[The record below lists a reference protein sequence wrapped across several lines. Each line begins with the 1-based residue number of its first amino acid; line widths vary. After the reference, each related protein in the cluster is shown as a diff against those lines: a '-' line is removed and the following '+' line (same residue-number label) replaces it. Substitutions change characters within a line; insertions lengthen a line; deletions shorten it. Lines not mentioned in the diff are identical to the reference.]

1 MIEVN
6 GKTYASVDDMPPD
19 VRQTYEK
26 MMKLLADQD
35 RDGVPD
41 LVQKA
46 GQSQVSVEVSRT
58 FTVDGQT
65 YHSLEEMP
73 PEVRQKYEEIMTRF
87 AQKLGPAAA
96 ALQDADAMEAAATQP
111 TAPAANAP
119 VRQVEGS
126 VTVIQKAPPTVMQ
139 EERTSPAFVLALAA
153 GLLLVLLV
161 VAAALLWAIH

>member
-35 RDGVPD
+35 HDGVPD

-73 PEVRQKYEEIMTRF
+73 PEVRQKYEDIMARF

-96 ALQDADAMEAAATQP
+96 ALQDADAPETAA
-111 TAPAANAP
+111 AANAP
-119 VRQVEGS
+119 VGQVEGS

-139 EERTSPAFVLALAA
+139 EERPGLALVLALAA

-161 VAAALLWAIH
+161 AGAALLWAIR